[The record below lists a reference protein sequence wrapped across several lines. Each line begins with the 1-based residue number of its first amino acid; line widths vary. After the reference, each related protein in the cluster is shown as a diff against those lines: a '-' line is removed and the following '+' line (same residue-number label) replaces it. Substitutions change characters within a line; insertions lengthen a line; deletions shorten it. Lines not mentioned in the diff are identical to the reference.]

1 MGTLVGVVEGWIGN
15 HGEVSQFLSPAW
27 LAELGAA
34 ATSSEPLRAAAAGV
48 RLTVRHVVTGGPEGD
63 VEYRVAFDDGRVAV
77 EPGPG
82 EADVEVR
89 QDYETAAAVSDGRL
103 TPAAAF
109 GAGRMRLGG
118 RPGLLAEHRDTL
130 GKLGDVFAEVR
141 ARTTY

>member
-1 MGTLVGVVEGWIGN
+1 MGTLVGVAEGRIGN

-27 LAELGAA
+27 LAELSAA
-34 ATSSEPLRAAAAGV
+34 AEASEALHAAAAGV

-63 VEYRVAFDDGRVAV
+63 VEYRVRFEDGRVAV
-77 EPGPG
+77 DPGPG
-82 EADVEVR
+82 EADVEVS
-89 QDYETAAAVSDGRL
+89 QDYETAAAVSNGKL

-130 GKLGDVFAEVR
+130 GKLGDVFAQVR
-141 ARTTY
+141 AHTTY

>member
-1 MGTLVGVVEGWIGN
+1 MGTLVGVVKGRIGN
-15 HGEVSQFLSPAW
+15 HGEVTQFLSPAW

-34 ATSSEPLRAAAAGV
+34 AAASEALRAAAAGV

-63 VEYRVAFDDGRVAV
+63 VEYRVCFDDGRVAV
-77 EPGPG
+77 EAGPG
-82 EADVEVR
+82 QADVEVR
-89 QDYETAAAVSDGRL
+89 QDYETAAAVSDGKL

-130 GKLGDVFAEVR
+130 GRLGDVFAELR
-141 ARTTY
+141 AHTAY